1 MLRIIR
7 KVNTNLLVPVMRLT
21 GFRFS
26 KLYRYEAT
34 TYHQVIYKLVDTVA
48 ANIQAE
54 GVKTIA
60 KR

>member
-7 KVNTNLLVPVMRLT
+7 KTNASLLAPIMKLT

-34 TYHQVIYKLVDTVA
+34 TYHKIVYRLVDTVG
-48 ANIQAE
+48 ANWKAE
-54 GVKTIA
+54 GI
-60 KR
+60 

>member
-7 KVNTNLLVPVMRLT
+7 KTNASLLAPIMKLT

-34 TYHQVIYKLVDTVA
+34 TYHKIVYRLVDTVG
-48 ANIQAE
+48 ANWKAE
-54 GVKTIA
+54 GFKA
-60 KR
+60 SA